1 MKENNGFTLIE
12 LLAVVA
18 LIALLSLIVV
28 PSIMGLLNKN
38 KPKLNSTTEKL
49 ILSAT
54 EMYLDANQTE
64 FIKAKGAIYCPTVQD
79 LIDNGFM
86 DEGLINIETGEEYN
100 NQLIIKS
107 SYNGYKYEYEIL
119 KSNTTCTVNLPDTS
133 KAYIVIN
140 TLSFSRNGVTKP
152 KVYSNV
158 ETTITVPITTNKID
172 DNSVLTLKIRKG
184 SSYASGFTITG
195 GKVTSNKATFTVTVP
210 KSAKVGEYVIEVTG
224 GKADKATKNFKIYI
238 NPIILFMGD

>member
-1 MKENNGFTLIE
+1 MNNNKGFTLIE

-28 PSIMGLLNKN
+28 PSIISLVNKN

-64 FIKAKGAIYCPTVQD
+64 FIKGKGAVYCPTVQE
-79 LIDNGFM
+79 LIDSGFLE
-86 DEGLINIETGEEYN
+86 EGLINIETGDEYN
-100 NQLIIKS
+100 KQLIIKS
-107 SYNGYKYEYEIL
+107 SYNGYKYVYDIL
-119 KSNTTCTVNLPDTS
+119 KSDATCTVNLPDIS
-133 KAYIVIN
+133 EPYITIG
-140 TLSFSRNGVTKP
+140 TLTFSRNDETKP
-152 KVYSNV
+152 KIYSNV
-158 ETTITVPITTNKID
+158 ETLIDVPITTNKVE
-172 DNSVLTLKIRKG
+172 DNTSLTLKIRKG
-184 SSYASGFTITG
+184 SNYASGFTITG
-195 GKVTSNKATFTVTVP
+195 GKVIESKATFTVTVP